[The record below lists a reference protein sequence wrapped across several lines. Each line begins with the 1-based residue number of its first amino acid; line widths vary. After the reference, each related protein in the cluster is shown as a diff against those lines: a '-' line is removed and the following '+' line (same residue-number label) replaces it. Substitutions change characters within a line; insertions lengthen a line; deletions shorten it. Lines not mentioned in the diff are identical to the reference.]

1 MKLLKG
7 FIHSFESVK
16 MKPALGVIREP
27 LPKDARCQVL
37 AEPGRQY
44 AAYFKGAPKFAFTLD
59 VPAGDYE
66 VRWLDVV
73 TGRSE
78 ASPKMTHA
86 GGAARFQIPDG
97 LDECASKAAFGFTAL
112 P

>member
-1 MKLLKG
+1 MKLLKD
-7 FIHSFESVK
+7 FIHAFEFVK
-16 MKPALGVIREP
+16 MKPARDVIREP

-44 AAYFKGAPKFAFTLD
+44 AAYFKGAAKFAFTIDL
-59 VPAGDYE
+59 PAGDYQ

-73 TGRSE
+73 TGRND
-78 ASPKMTHA
+78 ASSKMTHA

-97 LDECASKAAFGFTAL
+97 LDECAFRLVREAGH
-112 P
+112 